1 MSARSYGRFAGLIV
15 GAALG
20 ARVLAGDDD
29 RVVRVIRAPG
39 EASHERV
46 AVVRAVQ
53 EEPASPSE
61 APPATAQPAP
71 AIERRPR
78 AAELRRSLQ
87 RQSPGH
93 WGFPFFDRRDL
104 DDAYEAGRR
113 HERREQAYVWNEG
126 DMARRAD
133 KTLEHHERALRAGVA
148 LLREGRYPR
157 AVVALTLAT
166 ELNHADPASRVH
178 LAQALLAQGH
188 YDDAGRVLRR
198 ALQLQDRLI
207 YMNLN
212 LTEYY
217 PSADALETH
226 VAGLTRSVAERPTAD
241 ACFLLG
247 FMEFQ
252 RDRFDAAHAAF
263 VAAQKRGARDL
274 ATSAFLRITR
284 PAVTA
289 SAGN

>member
-1 MSARSYGRFAGLIV
+1 MSARIGSLVGGVVMTAVGVAG
-15 GAALG
+15 AM
-20 ARVLAGDDD
+20 AGDDD

-39 EASHERV
+39 GAASERV

-53 EEPASPSE
+53 EVPSE
-61 APPATAQPAP
+61 PSAAPQNDSRPAP
-71 AIERRPR
+71 ALERAPR

-104 DDAYEAGRR
+104 DDAYSAGRR
-113 HERREQAYVWNEG
+113 HERREQAYIWNEG

-166 ELNHADPASRVH
+166 ELNHADPASRIH

-188 YDDAGRVLRR
+188 YDDAGRALHR

-212 LTEYY
+212 LAEYY
-217 PSADALETH
+217 PKPADFDEH
-226 VAGLTRSVAERPTAD
+226 VAALARSVAERPTGD

-252 RDRFDAAHAAF
+252 RDHFDAAHAAF